1 MIDFDWSKEIVKDAV
16 DLTDCIELVVA
27 FSGDDYY
34 GRFTYADFIDIV
46 QGELLGE
53 DNLSFFQGDQADGF
67 SEFFE
72 DAMALIKRRASWLG
86 EIYPFRQGD
95 GEVQFSPQTS
105 EKNYLWYL
113 FLLACSCHN
122 RIPSLRSDLPVQFE
136 NICKEAMR
144 ALFPDWADVFLFS
157 KNSDDRKE
165 LGWPARE
172 AIPALAKRLN
182 AQVRKDQLPNTPEE
196 YGIDLIAICSFG
208 DELEYPF
215 FAFAQCTVSREEWW
229 DKREEAQAHR
239 ALSGVVQLDIGQSHT
254 NFLLIPH
261 FPRIKA
267 TEWEKPRQY
276 HPINCI
282 LCDRYR
288 ICRLLEKTSPF
299 TRQDIPCSMRDIL
312 QKIQKYLPEN
322 HRPTNFPDTGIRTLL
337 PTATMLNLGG

>member
-1 MIDFDWSKEIVKDAV
+1 MIEFDWSKEIVKDAV

-27 FSGDDYY
+27 FSDDDYY
-34 GRFTYADFIDIV
+34 GRFTYANFMDIV
-46 QGELLGE
+46 QSELLGE
-53 DNLSFFQGDQADGF
+53 DDSSFFQGEQADGF
-67 SEFFE
+67 SEFFD
-72 DAMALIKRRASWLG
+72 DAMALIERRASWLG
-86 EIYPFRQGD
+86 EIYPFRQEND
-95 GEVQFSPQTS
+95 EVQFAPQTS
-105 EKNYLWYL
+105 KKYYLWYL

-122 RIPSLRSDLPVQFE
+122 RIPSLQHNLRIQFE
-136 NICKEAMR
+136 NLCKEAMR

-157 KNSDDRKE
+157 QNSDDRKK
-165 LGWPARE
+165 LGWSAKK
-172 AIPALAKRLN
+172 AIPALGKRLN
-182 AQVRKDQLPNTPEE
+182 ARVESDDRLPDTQEE

-239 ALSGVVQLDIGQSHT
+239 ALSGAMRLDTNHT

-261 FPRIKA
+261 FPRVNA
-267 TEWEKPRQY
+267 TEWRKPRQ

-288 ICRLLEKTSPF
+288 ICRLLEKANTF
-299 TRQDIPCSMRDIL
+299 TRQNLPCAMHDIL

-322 HRPTNFPDTGIRTLL
+322 H
-337 PTATMLNLGG
+337 